1 MDRLAKICPLLSMP
15 EVARRSGSDAMVIE
29 DPIELEDN
37 CGSTVSWQQL
47 SKVSNPHCTAASSLG
62 CSWTDCAPVGGI
74 AYNARSRLLD
84 RTGSASSADSL

>member
-1 MDRLAKICPLLSMP
+1 MDRLAKICPVLNVP

-37 CGSTVSWQQL
+37 CGSTVSRQEL
-47 SKVSNPHCTAASSLG
+47 SKVSNPHSTAEPSLG
-62 CSWTDCAPVGGI
+62 CSWTDGAPVGGI
-74 AYNARSRLLD
+74 AYNAHARLLN